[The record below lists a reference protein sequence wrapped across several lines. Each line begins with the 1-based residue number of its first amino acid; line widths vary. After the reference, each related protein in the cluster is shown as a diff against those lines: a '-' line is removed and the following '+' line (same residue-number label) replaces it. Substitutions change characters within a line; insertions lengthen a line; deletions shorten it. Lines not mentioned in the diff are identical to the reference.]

1 MRMGNDLLACSGS
14 TRLAMS
20 SLKRFETIAL
30 EVEAGKPSENN
41 NYDFIVAGI
50 RSE

>member
-41 NYDFIVAGI
+41 YNFIATGL